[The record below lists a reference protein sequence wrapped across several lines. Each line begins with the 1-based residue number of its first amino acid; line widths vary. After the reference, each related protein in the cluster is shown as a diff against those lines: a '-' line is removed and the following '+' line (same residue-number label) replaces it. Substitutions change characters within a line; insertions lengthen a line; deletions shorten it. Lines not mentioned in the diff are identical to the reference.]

1 MKQKIHL
8 LLTIA
13 VFTVL
18 GQITQAAVPN
28 QINYQGRLTDAGGNA
43 TTGNFPMSVRLY
55 DAPTGGN
62 IIYQETIGSV
72 GVTKGVY
79 SFQFGASGNGIISV
93 LTGQDYLSLTIDGT
107 EQSSRTRI
115 LTVPYSMKSA
125 DSQQVA
131 TDLAELKNTLIRL
144 GIKGNYAI
152 PVVVTTLAGSGT
164 LGSTDAIGASASF
177 NYSSGIAVDSIGNI
191 YVADCYNN
199 KIRKITGAGE
209 VTTLAGSG
217 IAGSADGLGI
227 AASFNNPSG
236 VAVDGNGNVYVADSY
251 NNKIRKITATGEVTT
266 LAGSGAPGTANGTG
280 TGASFN
286 GPSGVAADQN
296 GTLYVADTDNHK
308 IRKIT
313 ASGVVTNIA
322 GSGTS
327 GSADGTGTQ
336 ASFYYPQGIA
346 VDGTGTLYVAD
357 TDNQKIRKIEPGG
370 VVSTFAGSGSYGSR
384 DGIGSLASFNGPSGV
399 AVDVN
404 KNIYVADA
412 GNYKIRKI
420 SPTGEVT
427 TLAGCG
433 VEGAIDG
440 SGIEASFNYPEGI
453 ALDIN
458 GKVYVADSYNNK
470 IRKISPQ

>member
-1 MKQKIHL
+1 MKQNIHL
-8 LLTIA
+8 LLIIA
-13 VFTVL
+13 VFIVL
-18 GQITQAAVPN
+18 GQATQAAVPN

-43 TTGNFPMSVRLY
+43 TTGNFTMSVRLY

-62 IIYQETIGSV
+62 IIYQETIGPV
-72 GVTKGVY
+72 GVTKGIY

-107 EQSSRTRI
+107 EQSSRTKL
-115 LTVPYSMKSA
+115 LTVPFSMKSA

-131 TDLAELKNTLIRL
+131 TDLAELKDILIRL
-144 GIKGNYAI
+144 GVKGNYAT
-152 PVVVTTLAGSGT
+152 PAVVTTLAGSGT
-164 LGSTDAIGASASF
+164 LGSTDAIGAAASF
-177 NYSSGIAVDSIGNI
+177 NYSSGVAVDTIGNV
-191 YVADCYNN
+191 YVADSYNN

-227 AASFNNPSG
+227 EASFNNPTG

-251 NNKIRKITATGEVTT
+251 NNKIRKITASGDVTT
-266 LAGSGAPGTANGTG
+266 LAGSGEPGTANGTG
-280 TGASFN
+280 TAARFN
-286 GPSGVAADQN
+286 GPSGVAVDQS
-296 GTLYVADTDNHK
+296 GTLYVADTDNQK

-313 ASGVVTNIA
+313 ASGSVTNYA

-327 GSADGTGTQ
+327 GSTDGTGAE

-357 TDNQKIRKIEPGG
+357 TDNQKIRKIEAGG
-370 VVSTFAGSGSYGSR
+370 VVTTLAGTGSYGST
-384 DGIGSLASFNGPSGV
+384 DGTGTLASFNGPSGV

-404 KNIYVADA
+404 NNVFVADA
-412 GNYKIRKI
+412 GNNKIRKI
-420 SPTGEVT
+420 SATGEVT
-427 TLAGCG
+427 TLAGSG

-440 SGIEASFNYPEGI
+440 SGIEANFKYPEGV
-453 ALDIN
+453 AVDGN
-458 GKVYVADSYNNK
+458 GKVYVADGYNNK
-470 IRKISPQ
+470 IRKISLE

>member
-1 MKQKIHL
+1 MKQNIHL
-8 LLTIA
+8 LLIIA
-13 VFTVL
+13 VFIVL
-18 GQITQAAVPN
+18 GQATQAAVPN

-43 TTGNFPMSVRLY
+43 TTGNFTMSVRLY

-62 IIYQETIGSV
+62 IIYQETIGPV
-72 GVTKGVY
+72 GVTKGIY

-107 EQSSRTRI
+107 EQSSRTKL
-115 LTVPYSMKSA
+115 LTVPFSMKSA

-131 TDLAELKNTLIRL
+131 TDLAELKDILIRL
-144 GIKGNYAI
+144 GVKGNYAT
-152 PVVVTTLAGSGT
+152 PAVVTTLAGSGT
-164 LGSTDAIGASASF
+164 LGSTDAIGAAASF
-177 NYSSGIAVDSIGNI
+177 NYSSGVAVDTIGNV
-191 YVADCYNN
+191 YVADSYNN

-227 AASFNNPSG
+227 EASFNNPTG

-251 NNKIRKITATGEVTT
+251 NNKIRKITASGDVTT
-266 LAGSGAPGTANGTG
+266 LAGSGEPGTANGTG
-280 TGASFN
+280 TAARFN
-286 GPSGVAADQN
+286 APSGVAVDQS
-296 GTLYVADTDNHK
+296 GTLYVADTDNQK

-313 ASGVVTNIA
+313 ASGSVTNYA

-327 GSADGTGTQ
+327 GSTDGTGAE

-357 TDNQKIRKIEPGG
+357 TDNQKIRKIEAGG
-370 VVSTFAGSGSYGSR
+370 VVTTLAGSGSYGST
-384 DGIGSLASFNGPSGV
+384 DGTGTLASFNGPSGV

-404 KNIYVADA
+404 NNVFVADS
-412 GNYKIRKI
+412 GNNKIRKI
-420 SPTGEVT
+420 SATGEVT
-427 TLAGCG
+427 TLAGSG

-440 SGIEASFNYPEGI
+440 SGIEANFKYPEGV
-453 ALDIN
+453 AVDGN
-458 GKVYVADSYNNK
+458 GKVYVADGYNNK
-470 IRKISPQ
+470 IRKISLE